1 MSGVIFWLISAFI
14 EELSLCPSD
23 QHELEGDGRSEA
35 SAGPEAG
42 TPIVISG
49 HIKPYDPWLLSGA
62 QESMKSKVNTYRRKL
77 VELVG
82 TLHKSFKNA

>member
-1 MSGVIFWLISAFI
+1 MI
-14 EELSLCPSD
+14 EPLCPPD
-23 QHELEGDGRSEA
+23 QPELEGEGRSEA

-42 TPIVISG
+42 SPIVVSG

-77 VELVG
+77 VEQVS
-82 TLHKSFKNA
+82 TLKRNVVR